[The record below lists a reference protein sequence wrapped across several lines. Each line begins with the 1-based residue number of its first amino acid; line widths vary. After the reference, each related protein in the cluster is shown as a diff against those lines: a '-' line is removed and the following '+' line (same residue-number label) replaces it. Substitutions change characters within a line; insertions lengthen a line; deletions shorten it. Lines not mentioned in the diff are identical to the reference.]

1 MLVHI
6 VMQSVV
12 CFFCSSRRRHTR
24 CALVTGVQTGALPIW
39 AFALGKFLT
48 DPIWWMFLFWLP
60 DFLAKRYDLDLM
72 SFGPPLIAIYLL
84 SAVGSIAGGWASS
97 RLIARGY
104 SVNRARKLTML
115 VRAVA
120 VTPIFILQ
128 WVSHLLLG
136 GRGTQPSREGWG
148 RG

>member
-72 SFGPPLIAIYLL
+72 SFGPPLIATYLL
-84 SAVGSIAGGWASS
+84 SDVGSIAGCWSSS
-97 RLIARGY
+97 RLIPRGY
-104 SVNRARKLTML
+104 SFNRARKLTML
-115 VRAVA
+115 FCAVA
-120 VTPIFILQ
+120 APQILLPP
-128 WVSHLLLG
+128 WFALLWSPLH
-136 GRGTQPSREGWG
+136 
-148 RG
+148 